1 MSFLQQHT
9 NTGGPELL
17 LDNQS
22 SCDIATPD
30 MLTDIHQVDGWLYL
44 DTNAGQLRTNLK
56 GYLPLLGKEMWCS
69 DEIIANII
77 SWKSIRNDEENYHCG
92 YEYEDRAFYIT
103 NKHTGNTLWFP
114 EQKNGLHVATVDYSD
129 LQHDVCLAQTDN
141 KIPTVKDNQAWFT
154 KKQIDGAN
162 RARAFQRIA
171 CYPPD
176 ADLIK
181 ALSLGKLK
189 NVDFTIDDVKNA
201 AKIYGPDLAAIK
213 GRTTRKEGRGPIND
227 YVEIPEEFIEA
238 HKDIE
243 LTMDIVTVEG
253 LKFFHSKDT
262 NIKYHYVEYLPN
274 TKQPAIR
281 SSLDRVFGRYNQA
294 GLYVDT
300 IHADNEF
307 EFLKDELETPEHQI
321 NVNIC
326 AAEEHEH
333 VIE

>member
-1 MSFLQQHT
+1 
-9 NTGGPELL
+9 
-17 LDNQS
+17 
-22 SCDIATPD
+22 
-30 MLTDIHQVDGWLYL
+30 
-44 DTNAGQLRTNLK
+44 
-56 GYLPLLGKEMWCS
+56 
-69 DEIIANII
+69 
-77 SWKSIRNDEENYHCG
+77 
-92 YEYEDRAFYIT
+92 
-103 NKHTGNTLWFP
+103 
-114 EQKNGLHVATVDYSD
+114 
-129 LQHDVCLAQTDN
+129 LAQTDN

-227 YVEIPEEFIEA
+227 YMEIPEEFIEA

-274 TKQPAIR
+274 TKQPA
-281 SSLDRVFGRYNQA
+281 LDPHWIKC
-294 GLYVDT
+294 LVDT
-300 IHADNEF
+300 TKQACVS
-307 EFLKDELETPEHQI
+307 TPYMPTMNSNFSKMNSKPQSTR
-321 NVNIC
+321 
-326 AAEEHEH
+326 
-333 VIE
+333 